1 MVGKTLVGS
10 IYRSTSS
17 SPENYANLL
26 KLIEKAYEIVGE
38 NRLLLLGDFNVPKI
52 DWENHDLKQGARNI
66 EINLLKTIDDC
77 YLHQHVREITR
88 RNNNEASTLD
98 LIFTGEEEDVK
109 NISLLP
115 PLGDSDHDIVIAD
128 YVCEWISKVEY
139 KPRRMYH
146 KGNYDRII
154 EELEKINWEAQFEN
168 KTVQE
173 CWDIFKAKLKAL
185 IEEFIPLTKH
195 KDYNEPWMNGNLMRY
210 WKKKYHAWKRFTE
223 KQSYQR
229 YREYKRGNK

>member
-1 MVGKTLVGS
+1 M
-10 IYRSTSS
+10 
-17 SPENYANLL
+17 
-26 KLIEKAYEIVGE
+26 GE

-128 YVCEWISKVEY
+128 
-139 KPRRMYH
+139 
-146 KGNYDRII
+146 
-154 EELEKINWEAQFEN
+154 
-168 KTVQE
+168 
-173 CWDIFKAKLKAL
+173 
-185 IEEFIPLTKH
+185 
-195 KDYNEPWMNGNLMRY
+195 
-210 WKKKYHAWKRFTE
+210 
-223 KQSYQR
+223 
-229 YREYKRGNK
+229 